1 MNFFRRSYTSII
13 RRKGK
18 SLILFLAILLISN
31 VIAGSI
37 SVKKALANTEKSIT
51 EKMPVEIKI
60 ELDYEK
66 ITDKEPEKLTEKQIN
81 QIGKST
87 YIKDYYYS
95 YNYNLQSTTLKLVN
109 ENILFRTSSLE
120 DKISIIGQ
128 ENSFSIIGS
137 NSTIIREITLDK
149 FNIIDGKTYTK
160 DDIEKGNN
168 VVIISKELAKKNNLK
183 VGSTITLGKNIEDY
197 SGVDFKI
204 LKSIKEEYKVIGI
217 FEAKTNLIKDEDG
230 KIVEEYNPLV
240 DYIYMPNKTM
250 EFIHNKIITSYDELN
265 IEDYDSFDIKA
276 TFNLKNINELD
287 DFKNENI
294 KKLLTGYKFT
304 DNSELYNKTI
314 GPMQNMQSLSNFIMY
329 ASIIASIIIIGLI
342 TVLFFRERKHEIGI
356 YLALGEYK
364 MNIAIQ
370 VLLETIIISLLA
382 VSISIFSG
390 NLLAKNIS
398 NKMLDNEI
406 SSSSKEDNISYDE
419 FGYQNNID
427 KKEIMSKYSVSLDIN
442 TIFIIYIVCLG
453 SVTLST
459 LLPIYY
465 TLKINPRKILM

>member
-18 SLILFLAILLISN
+18 SLILFLTILLISN

-37 SVKKALANTEKSIT
+37 SVKKALVNTEKSIT
-51 EKMPVEIKI
+51 EKMPIEIKI
-60 ELDYEK
+60 DLDYEK
-66 ITDKEPEKLTEKQIN
+66 ITDKDPDKITEEQIN
-81 QIGKST
+81 KIGKSV
-87 YIKDYYYS
+87 YIRDYYYS
-95 YNYNLQSTTLKLVN
+95 YNYNLQTTTLKPAN

-120 DKISIIGQ
+120 DKMSIIGQ
-128 ENSFSIIGS
+128 ENSFTIIGS
-137 NSTIIREITLDK
+137 NSTVIREIVLGK
-149 FNIIDGKTYTK
+149 FKIIDGKTYTK
-160 DDIEKGNN
+160 EDIEKGNN

-183 VGSTITLGKNIEDY
+183 VGSKITLGKNIEEY
-197 SGVDFKI
+197 TGVDFKL
-204 LKSIKEEYKVIGI
+204 LKAIKEEYKVIGI
-217 FEAKTNLIKDEDG
+217 FEAKTNHIKDENG
-230 KIVEEYNPLV
+230 KIVEEFNPLV

-250 EFIHNKIITSYDELN
+250 ETIHNEIITSYDELN
-265 IEDYDSFDIKA
+265 IDDYDTFSINA
-276 TFNLKNINELD
+276 TFNLKNINELE

-294 KKLLTGYKFT
+294 KKLSPGYKFV

-329 ASIIASIIIIGLI
+329 ASIVASIIIIGLI

-364 MNIAIQ
+364 LNIAIQ

-398 NKMLDNEI
+398 NKMLANEI
-406 SSSSKEDNISYDE
+406 SSSTKDDNISYDE
-419 FGYQNNID
+419 FGYQNSID

-442 TIFIIYIVCLG
+442 TIILIYIISLG
-453 SVTLST
+453 SVTVST